1 MYKTLYGHLRKFIF
15 FVITASAPCS
25 IPHVLHIH
33 SGSVRGASLLAQKK
47 SYFRRHPYL
56 IMTLCCLFSIC
67 TSAEEMNL
75 EAQLEEA
82 NMIIE
87 EEKQKHQDMNE
98 KLKALEAEIEQLR
111 MRAKELD
118 EEIGE

>member
-1 MYKTLYGHLRKFIF
+1 
-15 FVITASAPCS
+15 
-25 IPHVLHIH
+25 
-33 SGSVRGASLLAQKK
+33 
-47 SYFRRHPYL
+47 
-56 IMTLCCLFSIC
+56 
-67 TSAEEMNL
+67 MNL

>member
-1 MYKTLYGHLRKFIF
+1 M
-15 FVITASAPCS
+15 S
-25 IPHVLHIH
+25 IINDVSELDD
-33 SGSVRGASLLAQKK
+33 RFEALLKEA
-47 SYFRRHPYL
+47 HNN
-56 IMTLCCLFSIC
+56 
-67 TSAEEMNL
+67 EEMNL

>member
-1 MYKTLYGHLRKFIF
+1 
-15 FVITASAPCS
+15 
-25 IPHVLHIH
+25 
-33 SGSVRGASLLAQKK
+33 
-47 SYFRRHPYL
+47 
-56 IMTLCCLFSIC
+56 MTLCCLFSIC